1 MSLHLC
7 RYALI
12 NSFNWI
18 VEHVDVFY
26 AKLNRTNTHTLL
38 PLVTEACFL
47 NSLDQSIC
55 CWASVAWSTQHR
67 GTFLLRVMFSSVFKT
82 KSLQLLFLC
91 LFLLTVTAV
100 TTGHENGK
108 NTNAETVKLFYWF
121 NTAARCI
128 QKWWIIPLMLV
139 LIRFPHSFLD
149 GSELSVM
156 RQTTRFKDTS
166 VECFLT
172 AVQAVPSQWRE
183 TLKYLLNNNEG
194 DVITASTKFSY

>member
-1 MSLHLC
+1 MHSLIYLPG
-7 RYALI
+7 L
-12 NSFNWI
+12 
-18 VEHVDVFY
+18 
-26 AKLNRTNTHTLL
+26 LNMLMFFMQSLTELTHTHTHTLL

-47 NSLDQSIC
+47 NSLDQSIRC
-55 CWASVAWSTQHR
+55 RASVAWSTQHR

-82 KSLQLLFLC
+82 KTLQLLFLC
-91 LFLLTVTAV
+91 LFPLTVTAV

-139 LIRFPHSFLD
+139 LICFPHSSLD

-156 RQTTRFKDTS
+156 R
-166 VECFLT
+166 
-172 AVQAVPSQWRE
+172 
-183 TLKYLLNNNEG
+183 
-194 DVITASTKFSY
+194 

>member
-1 MSLHLC
+1 MHSL
-7 RYALI
+7 I
-12 NSFNWI
+12 TWI

-26 AKLNRTNTHTLL
+26 AKLHRTNTHTHTHTLL

-47 NSLDQSIC
+47 NSLDQSIR

-82 KSLQLLFLC
+82 KTLQLLFLC
-91 LFLLTVTAV
+91 LFPLTVTAV

-139 LIRFPHSFLD
+139 LIRFPHSSLD

-156 RQTTRFKDTS
+156 R
-166 VECFLT
+166 
-172 AVQAVPSQWRE
+172 
-183 TLKYLLNNNEG
+183 
-194 DVITASTKFSY
+194 